1 MGDLVVMIKS
11 GMDDIGLGVGFSVVG
26 AFVGFLVVVIVVA
39 GGVARVTD
47 TVVLDV
53 VVVVVETWSSNCITG
68 ASGRVVDD
76 VVVVGVV
83 TTTSLPSSTKVILCN
98 EPKLSGSSCFN
109 CRTNLVVYSASQGR
123 LTIVS
128 MDIFGS
134 DVLYTVV

>member
-26 AFVGFLVVVIVVA
+26 AFVGFLVVVVVA

-76 VVVVGVV
+76 DVVVVVGVV
-83 TTTSLPSSTKVILCN
+83 PTSSPSSTKVILCN

-128 MDIFGS
+128 IDIFGS
-134 DVLYTVV
+134 DVLYVVV